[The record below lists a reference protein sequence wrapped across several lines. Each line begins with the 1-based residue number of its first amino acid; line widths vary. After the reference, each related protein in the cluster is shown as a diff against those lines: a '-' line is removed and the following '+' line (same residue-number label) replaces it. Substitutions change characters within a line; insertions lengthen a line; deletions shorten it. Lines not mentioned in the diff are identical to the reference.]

1 MIVIVELEKAEKI
14 VKDQKY
20 SSANIIVLCRQDTHL
35 NAASGLFNLL
45 LERKS
50 PAKFVT
56 VEETDFT
63 MYVTLLY
70 VYLVSKYGAENVM
83 NTISVSDI
91 SPAKVGNMLKDIDL
105 LFTKESKPAAKRQ
118 RKTKPVSQPV
128 SCKQS
133 EIMPLPVVED
143 QKSPSGTANSD
154 STDGNILSVVK
165 TCTKKLGTFSD
176 EQYRK
181 MTCIVSKASDEK
193 MGVQF
198 LCQVE
203 LNDIYSEDL
212 VRALANAFVKVHKK
226 QKEKE

>member
-56 VEETDFT
+56 VEETDFA

-70 VYLVSKYGAENVM
+70 VYLVSKYGAENVT

-143 QKSPSGTANSD
+143 QKSPSGTADSD